1 MIEIDGSYGEGG
13 GSIVRVAV
21 ALSAVTGKPC
31 KITNIRAKRRNP
43 GLQAQHSTAVA
54 AVAKLCGAEVKG
66 SEIGS
71 VEIEFYPHEIKGGSL
86 SLNVG
91 TAGSTSLV
99 LQTLMMPAMHCASP
113 LDIKIIGGTLNR
125 WAPSIGYIQNVTL
138 DILKRMG
145 YKGEVRLNRH
155 GFYPRGGGEVESKIS
170 PSVLLPIELVKRG
183 KPMQVFGTC
192 IASNDLVKAKVAE
205 RMQKFARERLFK
217 EFRIMPEIKAEYVD
231 VYSTGG
237 GCDFFVLYE
246 NSIIGSSAI
255 AERGKSAE
263 NVAQEALA
271 SLLENHG
278 SNAALDEHMA
288 DQILPYLAVA
298 GGRVKVA
305 KLTSHCLTNIWVI
318 GKFLD
323 VKFEVNERVIECK
336 HQSPLL
342 RGE

>member
-1 MIEIDGSYGEGG
+1 
-13 GSIVRVAV
+13 
-21 ALSAVTGKPC
+21 
-31 KITNIRAKRRNP
+31 
-43 GLQAQHSTAVA
+43 
-54 AVAKLCGAEVKG
+54 
-66 SEIGS
+66 
-71 VEIEFYPHEIKGGSL
+71 
-86 SLNVG
+86 
-91 TAGSTSLV
+91 
-99 LQTLMMPAMHCASP
+99 
-113 LDIKIIGGTLNR
+113 
-125 WAPSIGYIQNVTL
+125 
-138 DILKRMG
+138 
-145 YKGEVRLNRH
+145 
-155 GFYPRGGGEVESKIS
+155 
-170 PSVLLPIELVKRG
+170 
-183 KPMQVFGTC
+183 MQVFGTC